1 MTKRSKDTNNLLF
14 KILEKPD
21 FDKLQRNI
29 LASNPRVTKFKIN
42 WDGASSSTTENGTS
56 QQVRK

>member
-1 MTKRSKDTNNLLF
+1 MTKSSKAINNLLF

-29 LASNPRVTKFKIN
+29 LASNPRVTKVNIMIFVLIKQF
-42 WDGASSSTTENGTS
+42 S
-56 QQVRK
+56 

>member
-1 MTKRSKDTNNLLF
+1 MTKSSKAINNLLF

-29 LASNPRVTKFKIN
+29 LASNPRVTKVNIMIFAIIQRF
-42 WDGASSSTTENGTS
+42 S
-56 QQVRK
+56 